1 MKQILSDF
9 GLLFALVHIKCD
21 NTSAINISKNMVQ
34 YYRTMYIER
43 RCHFL
48 RDHVWK
54 GDITL
59 EFVGSKDHLNNIFAK
74 HLSEMILL
82 KRGEN

>member
-1 MKQILSDF
+1 
-9 GLLFALVHIKCD
+9 
-21 NTSAINISKNMVQ
+21 MVQ
-34 YYRTMYIER
+34 YSRTKYIER

-74 HLSEMILL
+74 HLSEIILL
-82 KRGEN
+82 KLGEN